1 MPPDFPLEGGHRTG
15 YGYGAEKGSVTHR
28 WRGQAQ
34 MRFGRKQ
41 MGGVMYIPRANRCL
55 VKDRVWDAGLHS
67 WSQLTLAVGLTNER
81 GSRGGPD
88 KRETL
93 RETLGRRYA
102 RTSDG
107 VTGWGHWRLLDM
119 DRPAGVAEARTSL
132 REVRRVCEIS
142 LLLVQASPDGD
153 ERRTA
158 GRNRPCVV
166 DVYEAAKLEGQHSSR
181 YASIK
186 GEKGKGA
193 KGKHRKVWN
202 PHPDLVR
209 EDFVPL

>member
-1 MPPDFPLEGGHRTG
+1 MPPDFPLEGGYRTG
-15 YGYGAEKGSVTHR
+15 YGYGAEKGSVSRR

-41 MGGVMYIPRANRCL
+41 MGAVMYIPRANRCL

-67 WSQLTLAVGLTNER
+67 WSQLTLAVGPANER
-81 GSRGGPD
+81 GSRGDAD
-88 KRETL
+88 K
-93 RETLGRRYA
+93 RETLGRRCA
-102 RTSDG
+102 RMSDG
-107 VTGWGHWRLLDM
+107 GTGWGHWRLLDM
-119 DRPAGVAEARTSL
+119 NRPACVAEAWTSW
-132 REVRRVCEIS
+132 REVRRVCEIG

-158 GRNRPCVV
+158 GRNRPWVV

-186 GEKGKGA
+186 GETGKGA
-193 KGKHRKVWN
+193 KGKHWKVWN
-202 PHPDLVR
+202 LHPDLVR